1 MNRSKQIWD
10 IIWKHNGQDLVIIKQ
25 KVERESGVEKDFSI
39 SEIRNTESLPD
50 HVVYVRRSTEG
61 IFTEP

>member
-1 MNRSKQIWD
+1 M
-10 IIWKHNGQDLVIIKQ
+10 IIKQ
-25 KVERESGVEKDFSI
+25 KVEREIGVEKDFSI